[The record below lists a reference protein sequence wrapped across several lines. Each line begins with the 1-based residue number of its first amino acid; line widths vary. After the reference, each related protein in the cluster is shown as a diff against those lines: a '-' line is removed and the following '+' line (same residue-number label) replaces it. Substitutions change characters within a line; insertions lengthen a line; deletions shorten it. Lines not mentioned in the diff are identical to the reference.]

1 MRKEREDRQE
11 CGYPDHFTLY
21 ERRRHHH
28 RGQCAGGRVTVGENA
43 IVGEGTVVTKD
54 VEPNTVV
61 GGIPAK
67 VIKKI

>member
-11 CGYPDHFTLY
+11 CGYPDLFTLY

-28 RGQCAGGRVTVGENA
+28 RGRCAGRVTVGENV
-43 IVGEGTVVTKD
+43 IVGEGAVVTKD
-54 VEPNTVV
+54 IEPNTVV